1 MGRHPTGAGLVPA
14 GTRIGRMVVRPVVC
28 RSFIGRRQELAY
40 LVERRAEAAKSHG
53 GLVLVA
59 GDAGIGK
66 SRLLSEFCAPLA
78 KSRWRVGHG
87 ACLEHAQRP
96 YGPVLDVLSAYDGD
110 RTARALAPAA
120 TKREQLDAIV
130 DRFADAAAKT
140 GLVAVVEDIHWAD
153 PATLELLAFLAPKL
167 ERLRVLLLASLRP
180 AGLAPDHPAHT
191 GLAKLER
198 AARSGRVDLAPLD
211 EPDLRRFIDE
221 ALADDAL
228 PGETRRTVARTCEG
242 NPFFA
247 EELLKLAVERSAS
260 RAPGASGI
268 GALPSSI
275 RATLLERWRPLAE
288 AERRIIAQAAV
299 IGRAFELPL
308 LAQTLGRAVDDV
320 LPALQHAREVQLVEE
335 VTATSFRFRH
345 ALTREAIY
353 AGFLGAQVR
362 PLHRTIALA
371 LESVPAERRSLEGLA
386 YHWWAAGD
394 GERAARYNA
403 LAGDAAGRVHAHE
416 DAIAFYERALEAPA
430 LDASARAGIVEKIAD
445 RCLTLG
451 TTDRAHAAYGA
462 AADLFAQNGNDEAE
476 ARCRVRVAHTAYAL
490 GLPAPT
496 APLEAML
503 ERLDPAAAL
512 ARSRVH
518 LGIAWLAATFWYPT
532 QAAHHL
538 ARIDPRALAAGDD
551 LALRYHNVAAWVAM
565 TLGDLATFRREH
577 DAWVDAARGAA
588 RVGLLAAAHY
598 NGAACYSLFGL
609 HEEAFAHV
617 ERALELARGERNRHG
632 VEGTLAISAMC
643 CIMSGDLARARAA
656 LEAVSPTTDNQV
668 TIADAVA
675 AGTLAGA
682 HLDDRELIA
691 RWFDAAGAGLFASPE
706 SSCGAGL
713 AEILVRRG
721 RPAEASALLHR
732 AIPAGERPRG
742 NVLTL
747 LAAARYGTP
756 QDAARA
762 RGQLVVAAD
771 APTELVERYA
781 VPLFDAYAARRAGR
795 HDDAAEHAR
804 AAADGLGRLRFPLL
818 EAAAR
823 ELAGELA
830 AALAIYRRCGAV
842 HDERRLR
849 GAAGPAAAAVTAQVD
864 RKRRSARPALSQRE
878 REIALLVA
886 RGSSNVEIAR
896 ALAISHKTVEKHL
909 GSVYHKLG
917 FSSRAQL
924 AAHVGAEG
932 A

>member
-1 MGRHPTGAGLVPA
+1 
-14 GTRIGRMVVRPVVC
+14 MVVRPVVC

-40 LVERRAEAAKSHG
+40 LTERRAEAAKSHG

-66 SRLLSEFCAPLA
+66 SRLLAEFCAPLA

-96 YGPVLDVLSAYDGD
+96 YGPLLDVLAAYDDD
-110 RTARALAPAA
+110 RTARALTPAA

-130 DRFADAAAKT
+130 DRFARAAAKT

-153 PATLELLAFLAPKL
+153 TATLELLAFLAPKL

-180 AGLAPDHPAHT
+180 AELAPDHPAHA

-198 AARSGRVDLAPLD
+198 AARAGRIDLAPLD

-221 ALADDAL
+221 TLTGFSL
-228 PGETRRTVARTCEG
+228 PGETRRTIARTCEG

-247 EELLKLAVERSAS
+247 EELLKVAVERTSA
-260 RAPGASGI
+260 RASGASGS

-299 IGRAFELPL
+299 IGRTFELPL
-308 LAQTLGRAVDDV
+308 LARTLATAVDDV

-335 VTATSFRFRH
+335 VTATTFRFRH

-371 LESVPAERRSLEGLA
+371 LESEPEDRRSLEGLA

-394 GERAARYNA
+394 GERAARYNE

-430 LDASARAGIVEKIAD
+430 LAASARAGIAEKIAD

-451 TTDRAHAAYGA
+451 LTDRAHAAYGV
-462 AADLFAQNGNDEAE
+462 AADLFAGTGNDEQE

-490 GLPAPT
+490 GLSAPT

-503 ERLDPAAAL
+503 KRLAPASYL
-512 ARSRVH
+512 ARARVH

-538 ARIDPRALAAGDD
+538 ARIDARALAGGEDV
-551 LALRYHNVAAWVAM
+551 ALRYHNVAAWVAM
-565 TLGDLATFRREH
+565 TMGDLAAFRREH
-577 DAWVDAARGAA
+577 DAWIDAARKAA

-609 HEEAFAHV
+609 HEEALAHV
-617 ERALELARGERNRHG
+617 ERALEIAHGERNRHG
-632 VEGTLAISAMC
+632 VEGTHAISAMC
-643 CIMSGDLARARAA
+643 FLMSGDLARARAA
-656 LEAVSPTTDNQV
+656 LEAVSPATDNHV

-682 HLDDRELIA
+682 HLDDRALMGT
-691 RWFDAAGAGLFASPE
+691 WFDAARGGLLESPE
-706 SSCGAGL
+706 STCGAGL
-713 AEILVRRG
+713 AEVLVRHG

-732 AIPAGERPRG
+732 AIPAGERARG
-742 NVLTL
+742 HVLTL
-747 LAAARYGTP
+747 LATVRYGTP
-756 QDAARA
+756 EDAARA
-762 RGQLVVAAD
+762 RRQLVVAAD
-771 APTELVERYA
+771 APAELLERYA
-781 VPLFDAYAARRAGR
+781 LPLFDAYAARRAGR
-795 HDDAAEHAR
+795 PGDAAKHAR
-804 AAADGLGRLRFPLL
+804 AAADGLRRLRFPLL

-823 ELAGELA
+823 ELAGELE

-842 HDERRLR
+842 YDERRLR
-849 GAAGPAAAAVTAQVD
+849 GATGASTTGALPETNGPVTA
-864 RKRRSARPALSQRE
+864 APTLSPRE
-878 REIALLVA
+878 REIAVLVA
-886 RGSSNVEIAR
+886 RGNSNVEIAR

-909 GSVYHKLG
+909 GSVYQKLG
-917 FSSRAQL
+917 FSSRTQL
-924 AAHVGAEG
+924 AAHVGSEG